1 MKKNG
6 GAKQAI
12 DTSTFTANETELS
25 VETSDSTSS
34 GSYEISYTI
43 GLKDHSTVTKATS
56 KADPLTVTIIDMCS
70 EATVTV

>member
-12 DTSTFTANETELS
+12 DTSTFTASETELS

-43 GLKDHSTVTKATS
+43 GLKDH
-56 KADPLTVTIIDMCS
+56 
-70 EATVTV
+70 

>member
-12 DTSTFTANETELS
+12 DTSTFTVSVTELS

-34 GSYEISYTI
+34 GNYEISYTI
-43 GLKDHSTVTKATS
+43 GLKDHPTVTKATS
-56 KADPLTVTIIDMCS
+56 EADPLIVTITDHCL
-70 EATVTV
+70 

>member
-12 DTSTFTANETELS
+12 DTSTFTVSVTELS

-43 GLKDHSTVTKATS
+43 GLKDH
-56 KADPLTVTIIDMCS
+56 
-70 EATVTV
+70 